1 MGALTNMTAEP
12 YNDRAGGECMV
23 MKYSLDEKFTPRDL
37 TPEEKTFLNALV
49 TYTMPLEKSLFFQ
62 IADLQRH
69 TKLEFS
75 MNGGRFKGSGSPG
88 RDVSENEL
96 TELAKM
102 LEDFREKLLDDRLPE
117 ENWDLY
123 EIWEEEWVRQNEK
136 QKKLLDNPRKSVG
149 STPMGEYYNRG
160 SESKVVLFVDVIE
173 KCAKHNPYDTMLL
186 MGMVLLHEY
195 FHSFHFHAGTGAS
208 DPPKCFE
215 ESMADYGSLVML
227 DRVASSGLPIAKDA
241 ENALKYAL
249 GFVKS
254 KQQRTG
260 DIDCYGFG
268 TCLYENHREEASNLI
283 ALYANVSCLMD
294 DKTLNKDN
302 NIS

>member
-1 MGALTNMTAEP
+1 MFISE
-12 YNDRAGGECMV
+12 DVV
-23 MKYSLDEKFTPRDL
+23 MEYSLDEKFTPRDL

-49 TYTMPLEKSLFFQ
+49 GYTMRLDKSLFFQ

-75 MNGGRFKGSGSPG
+75 MNGGRFKGSESPG
-88 RDVSENEL
+88 RDVLEKEL

-102 LEDFREKLLDDRLPE
+102 LEDFRGKLWDDRLPE

-136 QKKLLDNPRKSVG
+136 LKELLDNSEKSVD
-149 STPMGEYYNRG
+149 STPMGVYYNRG
-160 SESKVVLFVDVIE
+160 WDSKVVLFVDAIE
-173 KCAKHNPYDTMLL
+173 KRAKHNPYDTMLL

-195 FHSFHFHAGTGAS
+195 FHSFHFHAGTGAG
-208 DPPKCFE
+208 DPPKCIE

-227 DRVASSGLPIAKDA
+227 DRVVSSGLPIAKDA
-241 ENALKYAL
+241 ENALEKAL
-249 GFVKS
+249 DFVKS
-254 KQQRTG
+254 KQQRTRDTVG
-260 DIDCYGFG
+260 YGFG
-268 TCLYENHREEASNLI
+268 TCLYENHKEEASNLI

-294 DKTLNKDN
+294 DKTLKKDN
-302 NIS
+302 NFS